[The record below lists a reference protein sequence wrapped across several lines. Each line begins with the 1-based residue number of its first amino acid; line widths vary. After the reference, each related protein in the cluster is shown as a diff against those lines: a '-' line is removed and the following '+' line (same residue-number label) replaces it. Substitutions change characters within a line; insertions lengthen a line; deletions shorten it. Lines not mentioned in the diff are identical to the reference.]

1 MANIVRIYVHCHK
14 QRLVVQG
21 YGFAIKAEGALRSG
35 SETFTAND
43 RNLIAQKKLYIGN
56 GELGKIRGKYISLM
70 HIELN
75 SDVLH
80 FGVDATS
87 NKTAS

>member
-1 MANIVRIYVHCHK
+1 MDASLDREGVEIVRIKNTKTKQVANIVRIYVHCHK
-14 QRLVVQG
+14 QRLVAQG

-56 GELGKIRGKYISLM
+56 GDLGKIRGIIFL
-70 HIELN
+70 
-75 SDVLH
+75 
-80 FGVDATS
+80 
-87 NKTAS
+87 